1 MEYSSVN
8 IYGTSLVAQGL
19 RIHLPVQGTQL
30 RSLVWTLE
38 SHMPRGSSARA
49 PQLGPLEAAL
59 TKTSLDQWLPA

>member
-8 IYGTSLVAQGL
+8 IDGASLVAQGP

-30 RSLVWTLE
+30 RSLVWTRT
-38 SHMPRGSSARA
+38 HMPRGSSARA